1 MNQPRGRPFER
12 GNRLGQGRPK
22 GSRNKTTVVAQRL
35 LEEYSE
41 PIVQKC
47 IVDALKGD
55 GPSRRICMERILPAQ
70 RDACIRIKLPRT
82 ITAQDVDQ
90 AAEQVVQSVAA
101 GRLSPA
107 TGEALAHI
115 LELRRK
121 AIETGELQARIE
133 KLEEQARAAEPQ
145 RQKSSRALG
154 PPRK

>member
-12 GNRLGQGRPK
+12 GNKFGQGRPK

-41 PIVQKC
+41 PIVRKC

-82 ITAQDVDQ
+82 LTAQDVDQ

-101 GRLSPA
+101 GRISPA
-107 TGEALAHI
+107 TGAALAQI

-121 AIETGELQARIE
+121 AIEEGMITLRASGLRKVKDGLTTIE
-133 KLEEQARAAEPQ
+133 EVVRETVK
-145 RQKSSRALG
+145 
-154 PPRK
+154 